1 MAAPC
6 ATHRGGGLALIVEAF
21 LVSAGVVAVAEI
33 GDKTQLLAILL
44 AARFRAP
51 LPVILGI
58 LCATA
63 ANHTLAA
70 VLGTYIGD
78 WLGENLSGILAVS
91 FLAMGLWTLLP
102 DRLDGETRLYEKYG
116 AFGATLISFFLIEM
130 GDKTQL
136 ATMALA
142 ARFNSVAVVATG
154 TTLGMLIA
162 DVPAVYLGD
171 IAANRIP
178 LRLVRTIAAVIFLL
192 LAIAAGLDWG
202 RRFLFA

>member
-1 MAAPC
+1 ME
-6 ATHRGGGLALIVEAF
+6 AL
-21 LVSAGVVAVAEI
+21 LVSTGVVAFAEI

-44 AARFRAP
+44 AVRFRAP
-51 LPVILGI
+51 LPIILGI
-58 LCATA
+58 LGATA
-63 ANHTLAA
+63 VNHTLAA
-70 VLGTYIGD
+70 VLGTYIGE
-78 WLGENLSGILAVS
+78 WLGQNLSGILAVS

-102 DRLDGETRLYEKYG
+102 DRLDNEPRLFEKFG
-116 AFGATLISFFLIEM
+116 AFGATLIAFFLIEM

-142 ARFNSVAVVATG
+142 AALQQRVLVAMG

-178 LRLVRTIAAVIFLL
+178 LMLMRTIAAVIFLL